1 MGTTETDFGAYCA
14 PIPASSGHFVELEQQ
29 LAGLTARLPASPA
42 PVTATEPLPDDGV
55 ADLYPLAGG

>member
-1 MGTTETDFGAYCA
+1 MPT
-14 PIPASSGHFVELEQQ
+14 SSESLVELEQQ

-42 PVTATEPLPDDGV
+42 PATATEPLPDDSV